1 MATEPSDRSV
11 AELPSFRLDG
21 RLAVITGASEGIG
34 WTLALAFAR
43 SGAKLLLAARRQ
55 ERLDELARL
64 VAAEGGS
71 AATLKTDVTVIADL
85 KRLGEKAAEL
95 SAPDMPMILVNNAG
109 FGFTKLVGDVG
120 EDDWSRLIDTHLKG
134 TFFACQQVGGVMVK
148 RGYGKIINLGSA
160 WGETSDVGKVPYCTA
175 KAGIAHMSRA
185 LATEW
190 GRHGVRVNTLAP
202 TATLT
207 DFTANTMQ
215 QRPDRAER
223 IVSRIKLGRFAEPRD
238 LVGGALFLASEASDF
253 ITGHTLYVDGGLL
266 AGF

>member
-1 MATEPSDRSV
+1 MSADAAGEGNI
-11 AELPSFRLDG
+11 PSFRLDG
-21 RLAVITGASEGIG
+21 RFAVITGASEGIG
-34 WTLALAFAR
+34 WTLAQAFAR

-55 ERLDELARL
+55 ERLDELAAL
-64 VAAEGGS
+64 VESEGGS
-71 AATLKTDVTVIADL
+71 AATLRTDVTDIGDL
-85 KRLGEKAAEL
+85 KRLGDKAAEL
-95 SAPDMPMILVNNAG
+95 SADGELPMILINNAG
-109 FGFTKLVGDVG
+109 FGFTKLVEDVG
-120 EDDWSRLIDTHLKG
+120 EEDWDRLIDTHLKG
-134 TFFACQQVGGVMVK
+134 TFFACQQVGRTMVE

-160 WGETSDVGKVPYCTA
+160 WGVTSDAGKVPYCTA
-175 KAGIAHMSRA
+175 KAGIAHMTEA

-207 DFTANTMQ
+207 DFTANTMK

-238 LVGGALFLASEASDF
+238 LVGAALFLASEASDF
-253 ITGHTLYVDGGLL
+253 VTGHTLYVDGGLT

>member
-1 MATEPSDRSV
+1 MTSSA
-11 AELPSFRLDG
+11 AEAGTVPSFRLDG
-21 RLAVITGASEGIG
+21 RFAVITGASEGIG
-34 WTLALAFAR
+34 WAFARAFAR
-43 SGAKLLLAARRQ
+43 SGARLLVAARRQ
-55 ERLDELARL
+55 DRLKELAGL
-64 VAAEGGS
+64 IAAEGGH
-71 AATLKTDVTVIADL
+71 ADTLATDVTRIADL
-85 KRLGEKAAEL
+85 RRLGDKVAEL
-95 SAPDMPMILVNNAG
+95 SADGAMPLILVNNAG

-134 TFFACQQVGGVMVK
+134 TFFACQQIGGVMVE

-215 QRPDRAER
+215 KRPDRAER

-253 ITGHTLYVDGGLL
+253 ITGHTLYVDGGLT

>member
-1 MATEPSDRSV
+1 MAKEPGDRKAV
-11 AELPSFRLDG
+11 ELPSFRLDG

-95 SAPDMPMILVNNAG
+95 SAPDMPMILINNAG
-109 FGFTKLVGDVG
+109 FGFTK
-120 EDDWSRLIDTHLKG
+120 
-134 TFFACQQVGGVMVK
+134 QVGGVMVE

-160 WGETSDVGKVPYCTA
+160 WGETSDVGKVPYCAA
-175 KAGIAHMSRA
+175 KAGVAHMTRA

>member
-1 MATEPSDRSV
+1 MSAKT
-11 AELPSFRLDG
+11 AEEGNIPSFRLDG
-21 RLAVITGASEGIG
+21 RFAVITGASEGIG
-34 WTLALAFAR
+34 WTLAQAFAR

-55 ERLDELARL
+55 ERLDELAAL
-64 VAAEGGS
+64 VESEGGS
-71 AATLKTDVTVIADL
+71 AATLRTDVTNIDDL
-85 KRLGEKAAEL
+85 KRLGDRAAEL
-95 SAPDMPMILVNNAG
+95 SADGELPMILINNAG
-109 FGFTKLVGDVG
+109 FGFTKLVEDVG
-120 EDDWSRLIDTHLKG
+120 EEEWDRLIDTHLKG
-134 TFFACQQVGGVMVK
+134 TFFACQQIGRTMIA

-160 WGETSDVGKVPYCTA
+160 WGVTSDAGKVPYCTA
-175 KAGIAHMSRA
+175 KAGIAHMTEA

-207 DFTANTMQ
+207 DFTANTMK

-238 LVGGALFLASEASDF
+238 LVGAALFLASEASDF
-253 ITGHTLYVDGGLL
+253 VTGHTLYVDGGLT